1 MKEEV
6 KLLYKDGKVYVTGSK
21 TQLLL
26 ELSSKEL
33 RKMYFGKE
41 GVGTLTIVK
50 K

>member
-1 MKEEV
+1 MEEV
-6 KLLYKDGKVYVTGSK
+6 KLLYKDGKVFVTGTK
-21 TQLLL
+21 THLVL

-41 GVGTLTIVK
+41 GVGTLKVVK